1 MDQIKFTELKKMHGD
16 TGSVFHVMQNCF
28 GKVQEVYVS
37 TVNQGSI
44 KGWKKHF
51 KMTLNL
57 TVIKGEVN
65 FFIKRGRKI
74 KKCTLGESNY
84 GRLTIPPNYWVAFEG
99 VALENI
105 IINCADLVHDPEE
118 AENRK
123 FEGLDENMSDG
134 G

>member
-1 MDQIKFTELKKMHGD
+1 MDQINFTELKRMHGD

-37 TVNQGSI
+37 TVNQGST
-44 KGWKKHF
+44 KGWKKHL

-65 FFIKRGRKI
+65 FFIKKGRKVT
-74 KKCTLGESNY
+74 KYSVGDSNY

-105 IINCADLVHDPEE
+105 IINCADLIHDPEE

-123 FEGLDENMSDG
+123 FEGLDENMFDG